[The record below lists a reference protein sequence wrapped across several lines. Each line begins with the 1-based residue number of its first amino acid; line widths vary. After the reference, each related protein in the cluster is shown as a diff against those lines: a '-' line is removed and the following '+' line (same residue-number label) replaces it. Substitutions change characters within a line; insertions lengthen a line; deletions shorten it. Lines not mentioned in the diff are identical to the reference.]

1 MKKYCLVF
9 SSLLL
14 LPSAQHALAAST
26 VDLTVKGR
34 ITPTACTPRLS
45 SGGLIDYGKISQQDL
60 NVDRGTRLP
69 IKYLQVS
76 IACNAPSRF
85 ALRMRDN
92 RDGTATVNSEIYYG
106 LGLDHSGNR
115 LGLYSMSFDPRHTQ
129 VDSTTTVYGTE
140 STTGGVAWR
149 TSNLNPIDI
158 GANSY
163 LGFTDTQGSVAGPSA
178 IQELISTVN
187 VAAVINARQ
196 NLDLS
201 TDTLLDGSATLEVV
215 YL

>member
-1 MKKYCLVF
+1 MNNLSLAV

-14 LPSAQHALAAST
+14 WAALPAAAAST
-26 VDLTVKGR
+26 VDLSVTGR
-34 ITPTACTPRLS
+34 ITPTACTPLLS

-60 NVDRGTRLP
+60 NLERGTRLP
-69 IKYLQVS
+69 IKQLQVS
-76 IACNAPSRF
+76 IGCNAPSRF

-92 RDGTATVNSEIYYG
+92 RDGMATVNSEIYYG

-115 LGLYSMSFDPRHTQ
+115 IGLYSMSFDPRHTL
-129 VDSTTTVYGTE
+129 VDSTATVFGTE
-140 STTGGVAWR
+140 STTGGLAWR
-149 TSNLNPIDI
+149 TANLNPIDI

-163 LGFTDTQGSVAGPSA
+163 LGFTDIQGSTAGPSA
-178 IQELISTVN
+178 IQELVSTVK
-187 VAAVINARQ
+187 VEAVINARQ

-201 TDTLLDGSATLEVV
+201 RDTPLDGSATLEVL

>member
-1 MKKYCLVF
+1 MNKYCLAF
-9 SSLLL
+9 SALLL
-14 LPSAQHALAAST
+14 CSALPALAAST
-26 VDLTVKGR
+26 VDLSVRGK
-34 ITPTACTPRLS
+34 ITPTACTPLLS

-60 NVDRGTRLP
+60 NLDRGTRLP
-69 IKYLQVS
+69 VKQLQVS
-76 IACNAPSRF
+76 IDCNAPSRF

-106 LGLDHSGNR
+106 LGLDNSGNR
-115 LGLYSMSFDPRHTQ
+115 LGLYSMTFDPRHTL
-129 VDSTTTVYGTE
+129 VDSTATVYGTE
-140 STTGGVAWR
+140 STTGGTAWR
-149 TSNLNPIDI
+149 TANLNPIDI

-178 IQELISTVN
+178 IQELISTVK
-187 VAAVINARQ
+187 VEAVINARQ

-201 TDTLLDGSATLEVV
+201 SDTLLDGSATLEVL